1 MQGFPPDRHRLPRW
15 LRWPATPLIG
25 RPWRLQVAYR
35 GGAGRPE
42 HIAFA
47 PGAQLVTKPGVT
59 TQFIVTHHP
68 AMRDLRAP
76 QVEYFQ
82 ALLLPG
88 VVVYLLGHMAGV
100 APVGVPCPRLRQRQA
115 EVEQGMVVARHIPH
129 EDTHLAVI
137 DFAAVAAPLTFHP
150 HRMRAPLREAAGIKG
165 DHTIGL
171 PQLLDHLSNQDLDQ
185 I

>member
-1 MQGFPPDRHRLPRW
+1 NRTFLPVSHRQPCPPSRMKGFPPDRHRLPRW

-42 HIAFA
+42 HRAFA
-47 PGAQLVTKPGVT
+47 PGAQLLAKPGVT

-76 QVEYFQ
+76 QVEHFQ

-88 VVVYLLGHMAGV
+88 VVVHLLCCRCCQ
-100 APVGVPCPRLRQRQA
+100 APVDIFFPLPVLGTMSPRP
-115 EVEQGMVVARHIPH
+115 EPSG
-129 EDTHLAVI
+129 
-137 DFAAVAAPLTFHP
+137 DF
-150 HRMRAPLREAAGIKG
+150 G
-165 DHTIGL
+165 
-171 PQLLDHLSNQDLDQ
+171 
-185 I
+185 